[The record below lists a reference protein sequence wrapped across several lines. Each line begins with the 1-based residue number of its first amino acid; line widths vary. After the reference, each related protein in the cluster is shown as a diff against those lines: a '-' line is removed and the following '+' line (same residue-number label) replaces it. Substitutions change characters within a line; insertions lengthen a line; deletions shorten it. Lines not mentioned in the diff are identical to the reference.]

1 MASEQPVE
9 HRPRF
14 TFLNH
19 HLQSTWT
26 KTHESNAI
34 RPSRCR
40 LPLLCGWQAILKTG
54 CLRAPKPLAFGT
66 MPLGGSF
73 LLMEHMPFIPFGQ
86 SIPEVLQNLA
96 EGLAAMHLQEP
107 PADVQGFGFYGDN
120 FLGGTRQIN
129 AWDSDF
135 SRFFVEKRLLPQ
147 FANAKLKFKDSWGTS
162 NDDFERIGGEA
173 IRTAKKVLEPVAKS
187 KPALLHGGELEG
199 WTRRDGRGLERMW
212 IADCRCLWEVLVSP
226 KADVIGR

>member
-1 MASEQPVE
+1 MLLNRNVCTDSTGPE
-9 HRPRF
+9 HTDGTP
-14 TFLNH
+14 
-19 HLQSTWT
+19 ST
-26 KTHESNAI
+26 
-34 RPSRCR
+34 C
-40 LPLLCGWQAILKTG
+40 PLLPAPSTRSWQAILKTG

-86 SIPEVLQNLA
+86 SIPEVLKNLA

-107 PADVQGFGFYGDN
+107 PADVLGFGFYGDN

-135 SRFFVEKRLLPQ
+135 STFFVEKRLLPQ

-173 IRTAKKVLEPVAKS
+173 IRTAKKVLEPVANS
-187 KPALLHGGELEG
+187 KPALLHGGESWG
-199 WTRRDGRGLERMW
+199 AGRDRRGHTYKAVCRLSPPLGLF
-212 IADCRCLWEVLVSP
+212 DPSDSTVLGSDFH
-226 KADVIGR
+226 AQQQ

>member
-1 MASEQPVE
+1 M
-9 HRPRF
+9 
-14 TFLNH
+14 
-19 HLQSTWT
+19 
-26 KTHESNAI
+26 
-34 RPSRCR
+34 
-40 LPLLCGWQAILKTG
+40 KTG

-107 PADVQGFGFYGDN
+107 PADVPGFGFIGDN

-129 AWDSDF
+129 TWDSDF
-135 SRFFVEKRLLPQ
+135 STFFVERRLLPQ
-147 FANAKLKFKDSWGTS
+147 FANAKLKFKDSWGTK

-173 IRTAKKVLEPVAKS
+173 IRTAKKVLEPVANS
-187 KPALLHGGELEG
+187 KPALLHGGELECG
-199 WTRRDGRGLERMW
+199 TRPSSAQGEGRGGQHH
-212 IADCRCLWEVLVSP
+212 CLLQVITHCLLRIVCFPRSHRLGKRSSSSTAVDSLWGMN
-226 KADVIGR
+226 DV

>member
-1 MASEQPVE
+1 MLLNRNVCTDSWPGA
-9 HRPRF
+9 HRR
-14 TFLNH
+14 
-19 HLQSTWT
+19 
-26 KTHESNAI
+26 NAI
-34 RPSRCR
+34 H
-40 LPLLCGWQAILKTG
+40 PLLPAPSTRSWQAILKTG

-86 SIPEVLQNLA
+86 SIPEVLKNLA

-135 SRFFVEKRLLPQ
+135 STFFVEKRLLPQ

-173 IRTAKKVLEPVAKS
+173 IRTAKKVLEPVANS
-187 KPALLHGGELEG
+187 KPALLHGGESWVGGTGPSWAHLQG
-199 WTRRDGRGLERMW
+199 
-212 IADCRCLWEVLVSP
+212 CL
-226 KADVIGR
+226 